1 MMKDYNKL
9 IFEISKEGRKAYSL
23 PPCDV
28 EEKEL
33 NSLIPDSLLRDDEID
48 LPEVSEIDVVRHYTN
63 ISNKNYGV
71 DTGFYPLGSCTMKYN
86 PKINEDMAALGG
98 FANLHPYQPEETVQ
112 GALELMYQLDR
123 MLAEITGM
131 ERVTLQPAAGAHG
144 ELTGLM
150 IMKAYHESRGDKK
163 RNKIIVPDSAHGT
176 NPASAAVAGFEIIE
190 IESDKNGAVDLE
202 KLKEVLS
209 DEIAG
214 LMLTNP
220 STLGLFEQNIKEI
233 ADLVHEAGGLLYYDG
248 ANANAIMG
256 IVRPGD
262 MGFDVIHLNLH
273 KTFSTPHGGGGPG
286 SGPVGVRKDLVKFL
300 PVPMIEKKDDR
311 FVLDYD
317 RPDSIGKVKSFYGHF
332 GVAIKAYAYILS
344 MGAAGLKEVSQKA
357 VLNANYIMNKLKEHY
372 YLPIDQVC
380 KHEFVLGGLKEDEN
394 HISTLDIAKR
404 LLDYG
409 YHPPT
414 VYFPLIVSEAIM
426 IEPTETESIET
437 LDGFIDTM
445 IKIAQEAKENPEMLK
460 TAPHNTPVR
469 RIDEAKA
476 ARNLVLKWD
485 KNKQ

>member
-1 MMKDYNKL
+1 MKDYDKL

-28 EEKEL
+28 EEIEL
-33 NSLIPDSLLRDDEID
+33 KSLIPDSFLRDGDVD
-48 LPEVSEIDVVRHYTN
+48 LPEVSEVDVIRHYTN

-86 PKINEDMAALGG
+86 PKINEDMAALTG
-98 FANLHPYQPEETVQ
+98 FTNIHPYQPEETVQ
-112 GALELMYQLDR
+112 GALELMYLLDK

-150 IMKAYHESRGDKK
+150 IIKAYHDNRGDKK

-190 IESDKNGAVDLE
+190 IESDKNGAVNLE

-220 STLGLFEQNIKEI
+220 STLGLFERNIKEI

-256 IVRPGD
+256 IVKPGD

-300 PVPMIEKKDDR
+300 PVPVIEKKDDR
-311 FVLDYD
+311 YVLDYD

-332 GVAIKAYAYILS
+332 GVAVKAYAYILS
-344 MGAAGLKEVSQKA
+344 MGAEGLKEVSQKA

-380 KHEFVLGGLKEDEN
+380 KHEFVLGGLKDDEN
-394 HISTLDIAKR
+394 HISTLDVAKR

-426 IEPTETESIET
+426 IEPTETESVET

-445 IKIAQEAKENPEMLK
+445 VRIAQEAKDNPEMLK

-469 RIDEAKA
+469 RIDEVKA
-476 ARNLVLKWD
+476 ARNLILKWD